1 MTNEEKI
8 DLKKEIEEQDGYEYS
23 DELFFT
29 GEGDLLDT
37 AEGRAKFC
45 RINETTVFRKKD
57 PTVWNNYIWVF
68 NNQGVGMT
76 IKRQSHVDPQLME
89 CIDFDADGNRG
100 VAIRTFAPYGSS
112 LYEIS
117 FLSETVCRGSFVS

>member
-45 RINETTVFRKKD
+45 RINETTVFHRLEQL
-57 PTVWNNYIWVF
+57 YL
-68 NNQGVGMT
+68 GVQ
-76 IKRQSHVDPQLME
+76 QSGHRND
-89 CIDFDADGNRG
+89 DK
-100 VAIRTFAPYGSS
+100 AP
-112 LYEIS
+112 EP
-117 FLSETVCRGSFVS
+117 R